1 MKQTMNIKTR
11 MSVIACC
18 LVAGFLVL
26 TAVPAYIYI
35 SSELKK
41 QISGEQFALTRYM
54 AAHFDDNIDMARE
67 KIAKF
72 AAAVNP
78 ATVNDPAGLR
88 KFLEFEQ
95 EIQTFFNQ
103 GMYVIRLDGTLVA
116 ATSRASSLGKRPPG
130 EIDLLARGNT
140 ATSVCALPQ
149 GPTPCLTVAAPIRDR
164 SGNPVAVM
172 AGRIDVTNKRFLGEL
187 AALKVGTVGY
197 TYVVDS
203 RRTLIMHSDRLRI
216 LERLR
221 VGTNKGIEMAL
232 HGFEGTMENTNS
244 KGMRGLTSF
253 KRLSAADWILA
264 VHRPLHEAYAP
275 LYRVRF
281 YFGVMLAAATLC
293 SAMVVWHVMGRVVA
307 PLLTLTRHAR
317 ELIGKK
323 GADRLVCI
331 DTHDEIGD
339 LAIAFNRMIV
349 EVDQQRRELER
360 VKDFH
365 LMLFEEFPTLVWR
378 MGLNGQCNYLNQTW
392 VEFTGRSTAEGL
404 GNGWLENVHPEDR
417 KEVERCFGV
426 FFTALSPFTKEY
438 RLLHRDGGFRWIE
451 DNGRPFRDLDG
462 NLAGYIGYA
471 LDITERKKAE
481 GALRESERFAHSTVD
496 ALSSHI
502 AILDATGTIVAVN
515 KAWREFALANPPLS
529 SNVNEGANY
538 LTVCDT
544 AAGEDA
550 ETAQSFAQGIRNV
563 LEGKESFFSMEYCC
577 HSPNENRWF
586 VGRIT
591 RFSGDGPPFV
601 VIAHENVTA
610 RKLAEQDLARSRE
623 KLLVQHEELQR
634 AFLQMT
640 QVKKEWEITLDC
652 IGDLVIMADVAGRVR
667 RCNRAV
673 ADFAHCSVEELIGRP
688 WAEVIVLPDVETS
701 SFVDRG
707 GEIYHRET
715 NRWFFL
721 TFCQFTGIG
730 TEKGE
735 VITLHDVTEAKRFA
749 LELEQANTELK
760 ETQSQMLQKEKMASI
775 GQLAAGVAHEINNP
789 MGFITSNLGT
799 LRKYGGKL
807 LEFMTFIVDR
817 SKSLPE
823 LREQIETE
831 RQKLKIDYVADDL
844 ENLITESLEGAERV
858 RKIVADLKSFSR
870 VDEAEYKV
878 VDLAECLDSTINIVW
893 NELKYKATL
902 KKVYGELPP
911 LRCYPQQLNQV
922 FMNLLV
928 NAAHAIENQGEITIR
943 TWSESGWVSVSIEDN
958 GCGIPD
964 DVKARIFE
972 PFFTTKEVGRGT
984 GLGLSISYD
993 IVKKHGGEITVA
1005 SESGKGT
1012 TFVVRLPLNGVDHG

>member
-1 MKQTMNIKTR
+1 MKQVMSIKTR

-35 SSELKK
+35 SSELKR
-41 QISGEQFALTRYM
+41 QISGEQFALARYM
-54 AAHFDDNIDMARE
+54 AAHFDDNIDMAKE
-67 KIAKF
+67 KIVKYAT
-72 AAAVNP
+72 ALNP
-78 ATVNDPAGLR
+78 AKLGNPAALR
-88 KFLEFEQ
+88 EFLEFGQ
-95 EIQTFFNQ
+95 ELQTFFDQ
-103 GMYVIRLDGTLVA
+103 GMYVARLDGTLVA
-116 ATSRASSLGKRPPG
+116 ATSRASALRKIPLG
-130 EIDLLARGNT
+130 EIDLLTRGETVSNVC
-140 ATSVCALPQ
+140 TSPH
-149 GPTPCLTVAAPIRDR
+149 GPLPCLTVAAPIRDR
-164 SGNPVAVM
+164 SGNTVAVL
-172 AGRIDVTNKRFLGEL
+172 AGRLDVTNKHFLGEL
-187 AALKVGTVGY
+187 AALKVGSTGY
-197 TYVVDS
+197 AYVVDF
-203 RRTLIMHSDRLRI
+203 RRTLIMHTDRLRI
-216 LERLR
+216 LKTLS
-221 VGTNKGIEMAL
+221 VGANEGIEKAIY
-232 HGFEGTMENTNS
+232 GFEGTVENTS
-244 KGMRGLTSF
+244 SRGMRGLTSF
-253 KRLSAADWILA
+253 KRLSSVNWILA
-264 VHRPLHEAYAP
+264 VHRPLHEAYDS
-275 LYRVRF
+275 LYRVRL
-281 YFGVMLAAATLC
+281 YFGIMLTAATLC
-293 SAMVVWHVMGRVVA
+293 SAMVVWYVMGRVVA
-307 PLLTLTRHAR
+307 PLISLTRHVRKMGRMNGAVR
-317 ELIGKK
+317 LIS
-323 GADRLVCI
+323 I

-339 LAIAFNRMIV
+339 LAQAFNRMV
-349 EVDQQRRELER
+349 EEIDQQRGELER
-360 VKDFH
+360 AKDFN

-378 MGLNGQCNYLNQTW
+378 MDLNGQCNYLNRTW
-392 VEFTGRSTAEGL
+392 TEFTGRSPADGL
-404 GNGWLENVHPEDR
+404 GNGWLENIHPDDR
-417 KEVERCFGV
+417 KEVEHCFRV
-426 FFTALSPFTKEY
+426 FFTDLSSFTTEY

-451 DNGRPFRDLDG
+451 DNGRTFRDLDG
-462 NLAGYIGYA
+462 NLAGYIGFS
-471 LDITERKKAE
+471 LDITGRKKAE

-538 LTVCDT
+538 LTVCDA

-563 LEGKESFFSMEYCC
+563 LEGTESFFSMEYCC
-577 HSPNENRWF
+577 HSPNEKRWF

-623 KLLVQHEELQR
+623 KLLVKHEELQR

-673 ADFAHCSVEELIGRP
+673 ADFAHCSVDELIGRP
-688 WAEVIVLPDVETS
+688 WAEVVVLPDVETS
-701 SFVDRG
+701 SFGDRG

-789 MGFITSNLGT
+789 MGFITSNLET
-799 LRKYGGKL
+799 LHKYGDKL
-807 LEFMTFIVDR
+807 LEFMTFVAAR
-817 SKSLPE
+817 AERLPD
-823 LREQIETE
+823 LRREIEAE
-831 RQKLKIDYVADDL
+831 RRRLKIDYVADDL
-844 ENLITESLEGAERV
+844 ENLISESLEGAERV

-870 VDEAEYKV
+870 VDGAEYKV

-902 KKVYGELPP
+902 KKEYGELPS
-911 LRCYPQQLNQV
+911 LRGYPQQLNQV

-943 TWSESGWVSVSIEDN
+943 TWSEAGWVSVAIEDN

-1012 TFVVRLPLNGVDHG
+1012 SFVVRLPLNGVDHG